1 MKVAVAIDSFKGS
14 LSSYQAA
21 KAIKEGVLAVNPDT
35 EVVIQAV
42 ADGGEG
48 TVDAL
53 IEGMN
58 GKKIKVCVHDPLF
71 REHETYY
78 GVVDQTAVME
88 MASASGLPLLA
99 LEERDPLLTTTFGV
113 GEMIMDA
120 VERGYRHFI
129 VGIGG
134 SSTNDGGIGMLM
146 AMGYRFLDQEDQP
159 IRLGAQDLDKIV
171 KIDDHL
177 VDARI
182 KECRFEIAC
191 DVSNPLCEEN
201 GASAVYGPQKGA
213 DAAMIQKM
221 DAGLAH
227 FAFATTHYNNTDYQ
241 EVPGTGAAGGLG
253 FAFLSYLSAKL
264 VSGID
269 LVLTFVELEDKLKDA
284 DYVFTGEGRM
294 DGQTLMNKT
303 PIGVA
308 RLAKK
313 HGCKVIALAGGI
325 NEEAY
330 VLNDHGID
338 AMFSIVPG
346 IVDLEYAMK
355 PENAY
360 RHLKNTAMQI
370 MRLENLK

>member
-21 KAIKEGVLAVNPDT
+21 KAIEEGVHIVNPDA

-58 GKKIKVCVHDPLF
+58 GKKINVCVHDPLF

-78 GVVDQTAVME
+78 GVIDQTAVME
-88 MASASGLPLLA
+88 MASASGLPLLT
-99 LEERDPLLTTTFGV
+99 LEERNPLLTTTFGV

-120 VERGYRHFI
+120 IERGYRHFI
-129 VGIGG
+129 IGIGG

-146 AMGYRFLDQEDQP
+146 AMGYRFLDKENRS
-159 IRLGAQDLDKIV
+159 IRLGAQDLDKIA
-171 KIDDHL
+171 KIDDRL
-177 VDARI
+177 VDMRI
-182 KECRFEIAC
+182 KECSFEVAC
-191 DVSNPLCEEN
+191 DVSNPLCGEN

-213 DAAMIQKM
+213 DAFMIQKM

-227 FAFATTHYNNTDYQ
+227 FAAITKAYNKTDYQ
-241 EVPGTGAAGGLG
+241 GVSGTGAAGGLG
-253 FAFLSYLSAKL
+253 FAFLSYLPSKL

-269 LVLTFVELEDKLKDA
+269 LVLTFVQLEDKLKDA

-313 HGCKVIALAGGI
+313 HGCRVIALAGQI

-330 VLNDHGID
+330 ILNDHGID
-338 AMFSIVPG
+338 AMFSVVPG
-346 IVDLEYAMK
+346 VVDLEYAMK

-360 RHLKNTAMQI
+360 RHLKNTVIQI
-370 MRLENLK
+370 LRLENIK

>member
-21 KAIKEGVLAVNPDT
+21 KAIEEGVYAVNPDA

-58 GKKIKVCVHDPLF
+58 GKKINVCVHDPLF

-78 GVVDQTAVME
+78 GVIDQSAVME
-88 MASASGLPLLA
+88 MASASGLPLLT
-99 LEERDPLLTTTFGV
+99 LEERNPLLTTTFGV

-120 VERGYRHFI
+120 IERGYRHFI

-134 SSTNDGGIGMLM
+134 SGTNDGGTGMLM
-146 AMGYRFLDQEDQP
+146 AMGYRFLDEEAQP
-159 IRLGAQDLDKIV
+159 IRLGAQDLDKIAE
-171 KIDDHL
+171 IDDRL
-177 VDARI
+177 VDSRI

-191 DVSNPLCEEN
+191 DVSNPLCGEN

-213 DAAMIQKM
+213 DAFMIQKM

-227 FAFATTHYNNTDYQ
+227 FAAVTKAYNKTDYQ
-241 EVPGTGAAGGLG
+241 EVSGTGAAGGLG
-253 FAFLSYLSAKL
+253 FAFLSYLHSKL

-269 LVLTFVELEDKLKDA
+269 LVLTFVQLEDKLKDA

-313 HGCKVIALAGGI
+313 HGCKVIALAGQI

-330 VLNDHGID
+330 LLNDHGID
-338 AMFSIVPG
+338 AMFSVVPG
-346 IVDLEYAMK
+346 VVELEYAMK
-355 PENAY
+355 QENAY
-360 RHLKNTAMQI
+360 RHLKNTVIQI
-370 MRLENLK
+370 LRLENMK

>member
-21 KAIKEGVLAVNPDT
+21 KAIEEGVHAVNQDA

-58 GKKIKVCVHDPLF
+58 GKKINVCVHDPLF
-71 REHETYY
+71 RLHETYY
-78 GVVDQTAVME
+78 GVIDQTAVLE
-88 MASASGLPLLA
+88 MASASGLPLLTS
-99 LEERDPLLTTTFGV
+99 EERNPLLTTTFGV

-146 AMGYRFLDQEDQP
+146 AMGYRFLDKEEQP
-159 IRLGAQDLDKIV
+159 IRLGAQDLDKIAIV
-171 KIDDHL
+171 DDRL
-177 VDARI
+177 VDPRI
-182 KECRFEIAC
+182 KECSFEIAC
-191 DVSNPLCEEN
+191 DVSNPLCGEN

-213 DAAMIQKM
+213 DAFMIQKM

-227 FAFATTHYNNTDYQ
+227 FAVVTKQYNKTDYR
-241 EVPGTGAAGGLG
+241 EVSGTGAAGGLG
-253 FAFLSYLSAKL
+253 FAFLSYLPSKL

-269 LVLTFVELEDKLKDA
+269 LVLTFVQLEDKLKDA

-303 PIGVA
+303 PVGVA

-313 HGCKVIALAGGI
+313 HGCKVIALAGQI

-330 VLNDHGID
+330 ILNDHGID
-338 AMFSIVPG
+338 AMFSVAPG
-346 IVDLEYAMK
+346 VVDLEYAMK

-370 MRLENLK
+370 LRLENIK

>member
-191 DVSNPLCEEN
+191 DVSNPLCGEN

-227 FAFATTHYNNTDYQ
+227 FAFVTTHYNNTDYQ

-330 VLNDHGID
+330 VLNNHGID